1 MKLNFKYRA
10 PGAGS
15 EGGSTENYSLSDLD
29 NDDVQPDAPK
39 GEEPKIPELDPSK
52 GKPDPNE
59 PKPETDEER
68 EARETA
74 EANEAEKQRLA
85 DEAKKKKD
93 EPADDPD
100 PDDKST
106 DETPDDA
113 EEFFKDVNALRG
125 DELDVD
131 YGDVDPLTPEG
142 IVLRDKAVEANA
154 IEQFEAHLEATYP
167 KAYAF
172 LLHQVSGKPEEEFFG
187 QAADLDVLPTAE
199 QVEASVEVQ
208 KQIVIKD
215 LLDKGNSEK
224 HANLIIKQ
232 AIEDSELEEM
242 AKDSLKNQ
250 SERQAAKLE
259 AIKAENDKIT
269 NEKTQAITEMATFV
283 DGVVNSGKIGNITIP
298 EKERAEFAKV
308 FKESVR
314 YYNGTFQLVT
324 NLSNDNL
331 QEMFAKEYFAYK
343 KGNLGTIVQA
353 AAKTENVKRL
363 KRTIPKTT
371 TPQGGA
377 QDKTKYVTLGEMDAD

>member
-10 PGAGS
+10 TDTGS
-15 EGGSTENYSLSDLD
+15 EGGSSENYSLSDLD
-29 NDDVQPDAPK
+29 NDDVKPDAPK
-39 GEEPKIPELDPSK
+39 ADEPPIVELKPED
-52 GKPDPNE
+52 KPDE
-59 PKPETDEER
+59 PKPETDKER

-74 EANEAEKQRLA
+74 EAAEAEKQRLA
-85 DEAKKKKD
+85 DENKKKEKEPVDEPDPDD
-93 EPADDPD
+93 EPADEPA
-100 PDDKST
+100 
-106 DETPDDA
+106 DDA

-154 IEQFEAHLEATYP
+154 ISLFEDHLEANHP

-172 LLHQVSGKPEEEFFG
+172 LLHSVAGKPEEEFFG
-187 QAADLDVLPTAE
+187 QAADLDLLPTVE

-224 HANLIIKQ
+224 HANLLIKQ
-232 AIEDSELEEM
+232 MIEDSELEDA

-250 SERQAAKLE
+250 TERQAARLE
-259 AIKAENDKIT
+259 AIKAENDKVT
-269 NEKTQAITEMATFV
+269 NEKAAAITEMATFV

-314 YYNGTFQLVT
+314 YSNGTFQLVT

-363 KRTIPKTT
+363 KRTIPKVT

-377 QDKTKYVTLGEMDAD
+377 HDKTKYVTLGEMDAD